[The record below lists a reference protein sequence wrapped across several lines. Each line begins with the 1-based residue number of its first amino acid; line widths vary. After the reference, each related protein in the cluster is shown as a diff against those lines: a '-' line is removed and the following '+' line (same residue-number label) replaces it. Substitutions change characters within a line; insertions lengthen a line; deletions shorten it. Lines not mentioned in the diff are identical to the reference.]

1 MIQKIGTCRSTLEM
15 EAEMDFSSINWLAV
29 IACVVASMIIGS
41 VWFSPKGFYLAW
53 QKSLAQIDKN
63 DPNDQNMGPVIR
75 IFGLTILASFV
86 QAIFMSLMVN
96 AMGSMSGG
104 ATLASGAMAG
114 FLLWLGFVAPSSLT
128 NKLFADR
135 VKAWYYEVGNHLVT
149 FVVMGA
155 ILGAWQ

>member
-1 MIQKIGTCRSTLEM
+1 
-15 EAEMDFSSINWLAV
+15 MDFSSINWLAV
-29 IACVVASMIIGS
+29 IACVLASMVIGS
-41 VWFSPKGFYLAW
+41 VWFSPKVFYPAW
-53 QKSLAQIDKN
+53 SKALGQIDKT

-75 IFGLTILASFV
+75 IFGITILASFV

-104 ATLASGAMAG
+104 ATLAYGATAG
-114 FLLWLGFVAPSSLT
+114 FLLWLGFVGPSSLT

-135 VKAWYYEVGNHLVT
+135 VQSWYYEAGNHLIT

-155 ILGAWQ
+155 IVGAWH